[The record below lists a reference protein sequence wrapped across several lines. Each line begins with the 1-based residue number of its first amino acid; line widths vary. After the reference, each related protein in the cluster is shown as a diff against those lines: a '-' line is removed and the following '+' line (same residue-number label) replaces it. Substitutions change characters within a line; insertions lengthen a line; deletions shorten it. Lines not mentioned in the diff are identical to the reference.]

1 MSSTP
6 TSPAT
11 TSPATPP
18 DTAPAA
24 PPATARQIAD
34 DYVARA
40 AVLDPGV
47 TTWLGLDPTDDRM
60 PDLSPQGGEAEADLA
75 RDTLRRLDALP
86 RDAVADPAEQVC
98 ARLLRERLTSE
109 LRVHESGENFRAV
122 RNIHAPVHG
131 LRGILTQMPT
141 AADEDWVPVLGR
153 LRKLPAALEGHQAT
167 LVEGVRRGL
176 FAAPRQAEVLA
187 AQLTAWTGERT
198 GTAGWFAEFVEPAP
212 QRLRP
217 ELDAAALAA
226 TEALVGFR
234 DWLRTDYASAAQGT
248 PDAVGRE
255 RYLLWARQ
263 FTGSDLDLDET
274 YAWGWE
280 EFHRVWAELQAE
292 ARRVLPGA
300 GVQEAREHLNRHGHT
315 VQGAENMRAWL
326 QQIMEDA
333 ITALDGTHFDITGP
347 LRRVETRIAPAG
359 GAAAPHYSGPSLDF
373 SRPGRTFLPLA
384 NGDAQERFQTWRLV
398 STWYHEGV
406 PGHHL
411 QIASWAA
418 EAERLSRYQVT
429 LGKISANVEGW
440 ALYAERLMDELGFLE
455 DPARRLGYLGK
466 QMMRIVRVIVD
477 IGMHLELAIPAHS
490 PFHPG
495 ERWTPE
501 LATDFMTDYVGMPPA
516 ARDSE
521 IVRYLGR
528 PGQAIGYKLGERAWL
543 AGRAAARARQGS
555 AFDLKTWHMTAIR
568 QGSLG
573 LDDLTDHLAA
583 L

>member
-1 MSSTP
+1 
-6 TSPAT
+6 
-11 TSPATPP
+11 
-18 DTAPAA
+18 
-24 PPATARQIAD
+24 
-34 DYVARA
+34 
-40 AVLDPGV
+40 
-47 TTWLGLDPTDDRM
+47 
-60 PDLSPQGGEAEADLA
+60 
-75 RDTLRRLDALP
+75 
-86 RDAVADPAEQVC
+86 
-98 ARLLRERLTSE
+98 
-109 LRVHESGENFRAV
+109 VHQ
-122 RNIHAPVHG
+122 

-141 AADEDWVPVLGR
+141 AEEEDWIPVLGR
-153 LRKLPAALEGHQAT
+153 LRKLPAALEGHRIT
-167 LVEGVRRGL
+167 LAEGVKRGL
-176 FAAPRQAEVLA
+176 LAAPRQAEVLA
-187 AQLTAWTGERT
+187 TQLTEWTGE
-198 GTAGWFAEFVEPAP
+198 GGGADWFAGFVEPAP

-226 TEALVGFR
+226 TEAVAGFR
-234 DWLRTDYASAAQGT
+234 DWLRTEYAAAAQGT

-255 RYLLWARQ
+255 RYLVWARQ
-263 FTGSDLDLDET
+263 FTGSDLDPDET

-280 EFHRVWAELQAE
+280 EFHRVWAELRTE

-300 GVQEAREHLNRHGHT
+300 SVLEAREHLNRHGHM

-326 QQIMEDA
+326 QQIMDEA
-333 ITALDGTHFDITGP
+333 IEALDGTHFDIEGA

-359 GAAAPHYSGPSLDF
+359 TAAAPYYSGPSLDF
-373 SRPGRTFLPLA
+373 SRPGRTYLPLA
-384 NGDAQERFQTWRLV
+384 NGDAEERFHTWRLV

-411 QIASWAA
+411 QIASWTAA
-418 EAERLSRYQVT
+418 ADRLSRYQVT

-440 ALYAERLMDELGFLE
+440 ALYAERLMDELGYLT
-455 DPARRLGYLGK
+455 DPGRRLGYLGK

-495 ERWTPE
+495 ERWTPA
-501 LATDFMTDYVGMPPA
+501 LATDFVNDYVGLPPA

-543 AGRAAARARQGS
+543 AGREAARARLG
-555 AFDLKTWHMTAIR
+555 ADFDLKAWHMTAIR

-573 LDDLTDHLAA
+573 LDDLTAHLTA